1 MAISPVNIPGGLP
14 VTGAPNSAM
23 PALIPGSS
31 LLPSPADFAKLMGDY
46 MQQASEMQ
54 AKVGTD
60 IEAMASGQSDNIH
73 EVVLSAAQADL
84 AIRMAIEIRNRL
96 VSTYQE
102 VMRMQI

>member
-1 MAISPVNIPGGLP
+1 MSVSPVNIPGGLP
-14 VTGAPNSAM
+14 VTGAPNAA
-23 PALIPGSS
+23 PTLIPGSS

-46 MQQASEMQ
+46 MQQASDMQ

-73 EVVLSAAQADL
+73 EVVLSAAQADM
-84 AIRMAIEIRNRL
+84 AVRMVIEIRNRL

>member
-14 VTGAPNSAM
+14 VSGAPSSAT
-23 PALIPGSS
+23 PGLIPGSN
-31 LLPSPADFAKLMGDY
+31 LLPSPQDFAKMMGEY
-46 MQQASEMQ
+46 MQQASDMQ

-60 IEAMASGQSDNIH
+60 IEAMAAGQSDNIH

-84 AIRMAIEIRNRL
+84 AVRMVIEIRNRL
-96 VSTYQE
+96 VNTYQE